1 MAGLSE
7 GIFSPTP
14 GIKLMLIVVIGVA
27 IIQQVTG
34 IEAIMYYSNQIIK
47 VRTHSRP
54 THTTACAVSF

>member
-1 MAGLSE
+1 
-7 GIFSPTP
+7 
-14 GIKLMLIVVIGVA
+14 MLIVVIGVA